1 MAQAG
6 AFVPARA
13 MRLGLVDRL
22 FARVGAGDNLARAQS
37 TFMVEMVETA
47 TILNN
52 ATPSSLVILDEIGRG
67 TSTYDGVSLAWAI
80 AEDLHDSIRC
90 RALFATH
97 YHELAQLAERLPGV
111 RACRAEVLET
121 DRDIT
126 LLHRVVPGTSDR
138 SYGIHV
144 AARAGI
150 PAAVLDRARSLL
162 RELETRHA
170 QAPAAEGAT
179 IQKPKLVQASLFAGT
194 SDPIL
199 TEIAGLDPAGVSA
212 EAALGLLQRWKKEL
226 GG

>member
-1 MAQAG
+1 MSQGVLHTTEVEPPVEPEPEPRWRPPEPEAPKRGRRKAAAPSETPASTDAPAPSDVAPG
-6 AFVPARA
+6 AA
-13 MRLGLVDRL
+13 
-22 FARVGAGDNLARAQS
+22 
-37 TFMVEMVETA
+37 
-47 TILNN
+47 
-52 ATPSSLVILDEIGRG
+52 
-67 TSTYDGVSLAWAI
+67 
-80 AEDLHDSIRC
+80 
-90 RALFATH
+90 
-97 YHELAQLAERLPGV
+97 
-111 RACRAEVLET
+111 
-121 DRDIT
+121 
-126 LLHRVVPGTSDR
+126 DR

-170 QAPAAEGAT
+170 QAPATEGAT

>member
-1 MAQAG
+1 M
-6 AFVPARA
+6 RA
-13 MRLGLVDRL
+13 
-22 FARVGAGDNLARAQS
+22 
-37 TFMVEMVETA
+37 
-47 TILNN
+47 IL
-52 ATPSSLVILDEIGRG
+52 ATPERRSDELRGRIVA
-67 TSTYDGVSLAWAI
+67 TLFYEAST
-80 AEDLHDSIRC
+80 R
-90 RALFATH
+90 T
-97 YHELAQLAERLPGV
+97 RLSF
-111 RACRAEVLET
+111 E
-121 DRDIT
+121 I
-126 LLHRVVPGTSDR
+126 
-138 SYGIHV
+138 

-170 QAPAAEGAT
+170 QAPATEGAT